1 MGKNGIRQILHHSFH
16 VDNSNV
22 RDRNLI
28 QCALQLVVKM
38 NIFACLTLISFLS
51 LGHALKEGDC
61 EVCISVMKKF
71 QATLPKEDASVPAK
85 IETAFKAFCKDL
97 KLKENRFCYYL
108 GGTAD
113 AATGILG
120 EMSKPLSWGM
130 PAEKVCEKLKKKDKQ
145 ICELRY
151 EKKIDLSSVD
161 LKKLKVRDLKKI
173 LNDWDEICD
182 GCLEKSDFIK
192 RIEQLKPK
200 HLREGL

>member
-1 MGKNGIRQILHHSFH
+1 MGLTKQQESDPKAIEKEF
-16 VDNSNV
+16 
-22 RDRNLI
+22 
-28 QCALQLVVKM
+28 VK
-38 NIFACLTLISFLS
+38 
-51 LGHALKEGDC
+51 
-61 EVCISVMKKF
+61 
-71 QATLPKEDASVPAK
+71 
-85 IETAFKAFCKDL
+85 FCKPL
-97 KLKENRFCYYL
+97 KTKENRFCYYL

-130 PAEKVCEKLKKKDKQ
+130 PVEKVCEKLKKKDKQ

-151 EKKIDLSSVD
+151 EKQIDLKSVD

-173 LNDWDEICD
+173 LSDWDEICD

-200 HLREGL
+200 PLREGL

>member
-1 MGKNGIRQILHHSFH
+1 
-16 VDNSNV
+16 
-22 RDRNLI
+22 
-28 QCALQLVVKM
+28 M
-38 NIFACLTLISFLS
+38 NIFVCLTLVSFLS
-51 LGHALKEGDC
+51 FGHALKAGDC
-61 EVCISVMKKF
+61 EVCISVMTRF
-71 QATLPKEDASVPAK
+71 QDSLPKEDASNPKK
-85 IETAFKAFCKDL
+85 IETAFKSFCKDL

-130 PAEKVCEKLKKKDKQ
+130 PVEKVCEKLKKKDKQ

-151 EKKIDLSSVD
+151 EKQIDLKSVD

-173 LNDWDEICD
+173 LSDWDEICD